1 MKSVQKF
8 RAGLRRAVAA
18 AAIPVIILSCSG
30 KKQEDPVALT
40 VNGEA
45 ITQAEVNEAAEFF
58 RRQQMVLTPE
68 QLFDADDGELRK
80 SAARQLAANILML
93 EAIKSKQWV
102 ADSAVVEAA
111 TARFIAQFPDR
122 DVFLAQLAAMG
133 ESEESMRK
141 GMAEEILLDS
151 LLNVISSEAGSPD
164 EAECREYYEKNKS
177 RYVSTPR
184 VRASHIIFALSF
196 DADTAQVRQT
206 MGTAARVLEKAKAG
220 EDFEA
225 LIKTYSSQPNNGDM
239 GWFKQ
244 GDLIPDLEHVIFSL
258 KKGGISDLVPSS
270 MGVHIIKKTDVEEP
284 RPMNYEEVSEN
295 IKKSL
300 EFTRKGIRLNS
311 YIDSLLAAADIKYAD
326 TSLVMDKKTAQP

>member
-18 AAIPVIILSCSG
+18 AAIPAVILSCSG

-102 ADSAVVEAA
+102 ADSAAIEAA

-164 EAECREYYEKNKS
+164 EAECREYYEKNKD

-184 VRASHIIFALSF
+184 VRASHIIFALNL

-206 MGTAARVLEKAKAG
+206 MATATQVLEKAKAG
-220 EDFEA
+220 EDFDA
-225 LIKTYSSQPNNGDM
+225 LIKTYSSQPKNGDM
-239 GWFKQ
+239 GWFKK

-270 MGVHIIKKTDVEEP
+270 MGIHIIKKTDEEEP

-295 IKKSL
+295 IKKTL
-300 EFTRKGIRLNS
+300 EFTKKGVHLNN
-311 YIDSLLAAADIKYAD
+311 YIDSLITAANIKYID
-326 TSLVMDKKTAQP
+326 TSLVISKRAE

>member
-1 MKSVQKF
+1 MKSVPKSI
-8 RAGLRRAVAA
+8 AWLRLAVAA
-18 AAIPVIILSCSG
+18 ALAALALSCSG
-30 KKQEDPVALT
+30 KKPEDPVAMT

-45 ITQAEVNEAAEFF
+45 VTRSQVDEAAEFF
-58 RRQQMVLTPE
+58 RRQQMLLTPE
-68 QLFDADDGELRK
+68 KLFDAGDGELRK

-93 EAIKSKQWV
+93 EVIKSKQWT
-102 ADSAVVEAA
+102 ADSAAVAAA

>member
-133 ESEESMRK
+133 ESEESMRR

-151 LLNVISSEAGSPD
+151 LLNVISSEAGPPD
-164 EAECREYYEKNKS
+164 EAECREHYEKNKS
-177 RYVSTPR
+177 RYVAPPR
-184 VRASHIIFALSF
+184 VRASHIVFALSF

-206 MGTAARVLEKAKAG
+206 MATAAQVLEKAKAG
-220 EDFEA
+220 EDFDA
-225 LIKTYSSQPNNGDM
+225 LIKTYSSQPKNGDLD
-239 GWFKQ
+239 WFKK

-270 MGVHIIKKTDVEEP
+270 MGIHIIKKTDEEAP
-284 RPMNYEEVSEN
+284 RQMAYEEARED

-300 EFTRKGIRLNS
+300 DFTKKGIRLNN
-311 YIDSLLAAADIKYAD
+311 YIDSLLAAADIKYID
-326 TSLVMDKKTAQP
+326 TSLVMEKKSE